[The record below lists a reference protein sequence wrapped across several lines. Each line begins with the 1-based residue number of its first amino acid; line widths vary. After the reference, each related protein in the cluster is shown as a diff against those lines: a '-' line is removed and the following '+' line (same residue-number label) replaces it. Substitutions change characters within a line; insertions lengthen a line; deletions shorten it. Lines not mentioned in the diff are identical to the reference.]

1 MTFSDLKLSPE
12 TLTALS
18 RQGYSE
24 PTPIQARAIP
34 IVLAGKDAMAAA
46 QTGTG
51 KTTAFTAPILEL
63 LKGNER
69 AKANTARVLILTPTR
84 ELAAQVGE
92 NVANLSA
99 GLPLNYAVAF
109 GGVKINPQMM
119 KLRKGVDIL
128 VATPGRLLDLCKQ
141 NAVRFPKLE
150 VLVLDEADRML
161 DMGFAEVLDA
171 IVAETPEERQTL
183 LFSATFADG
192 VRPIAERMLRD
203 PVSIEVAS
211 THDDSSIRQLFHRV
225 ADDEARFE
233 ALRILLLKYRPES
246 SVVFCNTKRQA
257 QEVSDALNEHGFSAM
272 ALHGDLEQRERDQT
286 LVMFANKSTSILVAT
301 DVAARGLDIEAL
313 DAVFNYEIARDL
325 DAHVHRVGRT
335 GRAGSSGIACTLY
348 TEKEDYRLTKLGEF
362 LEQTL
367 EVEPLPSKSMLTREP
382 FHARM
387 ATLQIDG
394 GKKDKLR
401 PGDIL
406 GALTGDGGLEGS
418 KIGKIKV
425 LARTTFLAVERDVA
439 KSALTQLMN
448 GKLKGRSFRAR
459 RLKS

>member
-1 MTFSDLKLSPE
+1 
-12 TLTALS
+12 
-18 RQGYSE
+18 
-24 PTPIQARAIP
+24 
-34 IVLAGKDAMAAA
+34 
-46 QTGTG
+46 
-51 KTTAFTAPILEL
+51 
-63 LKGNER
+63 
-69 AKANTARVLILTPTR
+69 
-84 ELAAQVGE
+84 
-92 NVANLSA
+92 
-99 GLPLNYAVAF
+99 
-109 GGVKINPQMM
+109 
-119 KLRKGVDIL
+119 
-128 VATPGRLLDLCKQ
+128 
-141 NAVRFPKLE
+141 
-150 VLVLDEADRML
+150 
-161 DMGFAEVLDA
+161 
-171 IVAETPEERQTL
+171 
-183 LFSATFADG
+183 
-192 VRPIAERMLRD
+192 
-203 PVSIEVAS
+203 
-211 THDDSSIRQLFHRV
+211 
-225 ADDEARFE
+225 
-233 ALRILLLKYRPES
+233 
-246 SVVFCNTKRQA
+246 
-257 QEVSDALNEHGFSAM
+257 M

-367 EVEPLPSKSMLTREP
+367 EAEPLPSKSMLTREP